1 MKAFEVIARSSQ
13 TRWKSLGARQRNPLI
28 LQRKEKLHVVRAY
41 IHIRVEPGKVPDV
54 VKQLK
59 AIPEVKEV
67 HSVTGPYDVIA
78 KVEVADTK
86 ALTDFLITRIHKI
99 SGIRDTMTSI
109 ILD

>member
-1 MKAFEVIARSSQ
+1 MEVARGTTAQPSYPS
-13 TRWKSLGARQRNPLI
+13 
-28 LQRKEKLHVVRAY
+28 KERKLHVVRAY